1 VKHFMNRE
9 LLAPNVATFNVD
21 FAIVRQ
27 FSRAE
32 HLRGELSTV
41 RPHNWHSDI
50 KWVSAADEEAFSV
63 FQQAFDGLGIAA
75 RAAPFLDL
83 KREVR
88 LYAGFVV
95 VRSHCIAAD
104 FHVDWTNTNNEAFT
118 CLTPIS
124 PSSPELGLLYRQLTG
139 QSAEYRY
146 VPGEAI
152 AFGEGFAHSTKPGT
166 AAGPETLLCF
176 EYGTD
181 KMEHW
186 PNIYSTVGRQVTH
199 LRQPDGRFVRAEGT
213 RGW

>member
-1 VKHFMNRE
+1 MNRE
-9 LLAPNVATFNVD
+9 LLAPNVATFSVD
-21 FAIVRQ
+21 FAIVSQ
-27 FSRAE
+27 FSGAE
-32 HLRGELSTV
+32 HLKGELSTV
-41 RPHNWHSDI
+41 RPQNWHSDI
-50 KWVSAADEEAFSV
+50 EWVSAADEEAFAV
-63 FQQAFDGLGIAA
+63 FQQAFDALGIAA
-75 RAAPFLDL
+75 YAAPYLDL
-83 KREVR
+83 QDEVR

-95 VRSHCIAAD
+95 VRSHCTAPD

-139 QSAEYRY
+139 HSAEYRY

-166 AAGPETLLCF
+166 AVGPETLLCF

-181 KMEHW
+181 KMQHW